1 MIQRPYNQN
10 CPIARALDLIGDRW
24 TILILRDLFLGK
36 HRFSEI
42 LASSPGMPPRVLSA
56 RLKRLTEVGLVERA
70 VYSQHPLRA
79 EYRLSAKGRSL
90 FPVLRAI
97 GQWGLE
103 NLFNDEPELRVAVEK
118 TVMRSIPEL
127 QSG

>member
-1 MIQRPYNQN
+1 
-10 CPIARALDLIGDRW
+10 LIGDRW

-36 HRFSEI
+36 HLFSEI

-56 RLKRLTEVGLVERA
+56 RLKRLTGVGLVERA
-70 VYSQHPLRA
+70 VYSQHPLRT
-79 EYRLSAKGRSL
+79 EYRLTAKGRSL

-97 GQWGLE
+97 GQWGLD
-103 NLFNDEPELRVAVEK
+103 NLFNDEPELRAAVEK
-118 TVMRSIPEL
+118 TVLRKVPEF